1 MFYCDYKATVHQPSV
16 SSLRRQVDEV
26 TEVMRDNVTKLR
38 DREGKLD
45 DLVEKGQ
52 ELEER
57 VSLCFVLA
65 LHYIMI
71 FGYFTIG

>member
-1 MFYCDYKATVHQPSV
+1 M
-16 SSLRRQVDEV
+16 DEV
-26 TEVMRDNVTKLR
+26 TEVMHDNLIKIRDKK
-38 DREGKLD
+38 EKLD
-45 DLVEKGQ
+45 DLVEKGK